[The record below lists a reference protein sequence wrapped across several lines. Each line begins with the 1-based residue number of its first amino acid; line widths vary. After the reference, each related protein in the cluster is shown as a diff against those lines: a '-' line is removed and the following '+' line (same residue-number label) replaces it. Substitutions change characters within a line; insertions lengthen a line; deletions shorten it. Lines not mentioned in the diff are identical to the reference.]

1 MTTVVEVVLGVHRS
15 LDAARIPHAFG
26 GALALAY
33 AVGEPRGTIDV
44 DLNAFVHSTRAS
56 DVFEVLPDGVTWSDD
71 DVARAARDGQV
82 RVHWDEVPLD
92 LFLDY
97 HPFHAEAA
105 GTSIEVPFAD
115 TVIPVLAPD
124 VLAVFKAFFN
134 RTKDW
139 ADIEAMLEAES
150 IDITAVRTR
159 LVDLLGVDD
168 PRIERLDQA
177 TAARSASG
185 SLPHEE
191 QTRRGTGAG

>member
-1 MTTVVEVVLGVHRS
+1 MTTVVEVVLAVHRS
-15 LDAARIPHAFG
+15 LDAARISHAFG

-44 DLNAFVHSTRAS
+44 DLNAFVKSSHARR
-56 DVFEVLPDGVTWSDD
+56 VLEVLPDGVRWSDD
-71 DVARAARDGQV
+71 DVARAVRDGQV

-97 HPFHAEAA
+97 HPFHGEAA
-105 GTSIEVPFAD
+105 GTRIDVPFAD

-139 ADIEAMLEAES
+139 ADIEAMVEAES
-150 IDITAVRTR
+150 IDVIAVRTR
-159 LVDLLGVDD
+159 LVDLLGDEDHRV
-168 PRIERLDQA
+168 ERLDQA
-177 TAARSASG
+177 TETRSVST

-191 QTRRGTGAG
+191 QTRRGTEEG